1 MDDGLKQRLIGAF
14 VLLALGVIF
23 IPVLFDRERI
33 EPVDKRTQ
41 IPLAPLVES
50 IVIESA
56 VPPEIEHAAEPATE
70 MFVPDENEVETT
82 KLEVE
87 PTFDSNGVPNS
98 WVIQVASFRFEKH
111 AKELRDI
118 LIKDEYAA
126 YTRNVST
133 DRGKMTRLY
142 VGPKFDKNILISQKK
157 EIEKEHKLS
166 VIILKFEP

>member
-23 IPVLFDRERI
+23 IPVLFDREKI

-50 IVIESA
+50 IVIERA
-56 VPPEIEHAAEPATE
+56 VAPEVEHAAEPAEE
-70 MFVPDENEVETT
+70 MFIPDESEVETT

-98 WVIQVASFRFEKH
+98 WVVQVASFRVEKH
-111 AKELRDI
+111 AEELRDI
-118 LIKDEYAA
+118 LIKDGYAA
-126 YTRNVST
+126 YLRNVST
-133 DRGKMTRLY
+133 ERGEMTRLY
-142 VGPKFDKNILISQKK
+142 VGPKFDKNILVGQKK

-166 VIILKFEP
+166 AIILKFTP